1 MPVIGKLP
9 KGDIITHAPAQPDE
23 AGVPHRA
30 PDSAPAPR
38 SEQHQKEA
46 HKVVGRNTG
55 RVR

>member
-1 MPVIGKLP
+1 MPVIGKMP

-23 AGVPHRA
+23 AGLPHRA